1 MAEPFSP
8 TFGFCSDQCS
18 HSVPQHN
25 TKADR
30 SDQHDLLTYL
40 DVGLSPIH
48 CIYIHSWL
56 ELGMQVEAKAN
67 CVHLLLAHVRV
78 AWIENTT

>member
-8 TFGFCSDQCS
+8 TFDFCSDRCS

-30 SDQHDLLTYL
+30 SDQRDLLTYL
-40 DVGLSPIH
+40 DVGL
-48 CIYIHSWL
+48 
-56 ELGMQVEAKAN
+56 
-67 CVHLLLAHVRV
+67 
-78 AWIENTT
+78 